1 VLEEQRL
8 FSFGLYDNIV
18 FDEYQ
23 RTGDEAVIA
32 YIEVLPR
39 ICLGGT
45 EKNQEQ
51 SARSVGES
59 WKVHILAKTSTEY
72 FNQLE

>member
-1 VLEEQRL
+1 MQRL
-8 FSFGLYDNIV
+8 FSAGLHENIM
-18 FDEYQ
+18 FDGYQ

-32 YIEVLPR
+32 YIEVPPR

-45 EKNQEQ
+45 EENQEQ
-51 SARSVGES
+51 SVRSVGES
-59 WKVHILAKTSTEY
+59 WKVHILATTSTEN